1 MTSTPKQQIVNQ
13 HLTQEPEPQLMRD
26 DREARVIHSVEL
38 ENGRSLFDPVYYEK
52 LSNHSDSASHD
63 DRHDLS
69 ESEIPRPGPGRQ

>member
-1 MTSTPKQQIVNQ
+1 MTSTPKQHIVNGQ
-13 HLTQEPEPQLMRD
+13 LTLHEQEPQLMRD

-69 ESEIPRPGPGRQ
+69 